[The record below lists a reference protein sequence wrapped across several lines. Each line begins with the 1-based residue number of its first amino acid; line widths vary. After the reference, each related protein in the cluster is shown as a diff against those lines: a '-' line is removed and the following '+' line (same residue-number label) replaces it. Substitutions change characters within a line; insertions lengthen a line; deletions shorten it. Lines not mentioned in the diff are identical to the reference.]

1 MQPKILH
8 IRSVNDYARYVGA
21 PVLHRFVSVIHYD
34 ELTAMRH
41 SLNSYE
47 VYGMFL
53 NDGVLPEL
61 TYGTIRYTMPQHTL
75 MCVAPG
81 QIGGKTDTGE
91 IVHASGWALLFDPKL
106 LHDTFLGKQMS
117 RYRFFSYNTSEPLL
131 MTEEERGIFV
141 DCLEHLRAELKVSNH
156 QSDLPHLRAEELRSV
171 ERPMDGLRTPLVR
184 GLIASWLSL
193 ILEYCLRFYSRQ
205 FKMQSTGEKGL
216 LHRLETVLENYYARG
231 LQMEKGLPTVSYCAS
246 QLCLSA
252 GYFGDLVR
260 EATGNTAIGFIHEF
274 VIRRA
279 NELLRA
285 GNSISSTAYDLGF
298 QTPSHF
304 SRVYKKVTGIPPSE
318 YK

>member
-21 PVLHRFVSVIHYD
+21 PVLHELVSVIHYD

-53 NDGVLPEL
+53 NDGELPEL
-61 TYGTIRYTMPQHTL
+61 TYGTEQYTMPQHTL
-75 MCVAPG
+75 MCVSPG
-81 QIGGKTDTGE
+81 QIGGRTDTGE

-106 LHDTFLGKQMS
+106 LHDTFLGRQMS

-156 QSDLPHLRAEELRSV
+156 QSDLPHLGGEELRSV

-184 GLIASWLSL
+184 GLFASWLSL

-216 LHRLETVLENYYARG
+216 LHRLETVLDNYYARS
-231 LQMEKGLPTVSYCAS
+231 LQTEKGLPTVSYCAS

-285 GNSISSTAYDLGF
+285 GNSISTTAYDLGF
-298 QTPSHF
+298 QAPSHF

>member
-1 MQPKILH
+1 MAKILH

-21 PVLHRFVSVIHYD
+21 PVLHELISVIHYD

-47 VYGMFL
+47 VYAMFL
-53 NDGVLPEL
+53 NDGELPEL
-61 TYGTIRYTMPQHTL
+61 TYGTVQYTMPQHTL
-75 MCVAPG
+75 MCVSPG
-81 QIGGKTDTGE
+81 QIGGRTDTGE

-131 MTEEERGIFV
+131 MTEEERGILV
-141 DCLEHLRAELKVSNH
+141 DCLEHLRKELKVSNS
-156 QSDLPHLRAEELRSV
+156 QTSSNSEASNALNLS
-171 ERPMDGLRTPLVR
+171 
-184 GLIASWLSL
+184 ASWLSL

-231 LQMEKGLPTVSYCAS
+231 LQTEKGLPTVSYCAS

>member
-8 IRSVNDYARYVGA
+8 IRSVNDYARYIGA

-47 VYGMFL
+47 VYAMFL

-81 QIGGKTDTGE
+81 QVGGKTDTGE

-131 MTEEERGIFV
+131 MTEDERGILV
-141 DCLEHLRAELKVSNH
+141 DCLEK
-156 QSDLPHLRAEELRSV
+156 
-171 ERPMDGLRTPLVR
+171 LRTELSSQPYDTHHLPV
-184 GLIASWLSL
+184 IASWLSL

-205 FKMQSTGEKGL
+205 FKLQSIGEHGL
-216 LHRLETVLENYYARG
+216 LHR
-231 LQMEKGLPTVSYCAS
+231 
-246 QLCLSA
+246 
-252 GYFGDLVR
+252 
-260 EATGNTAIGFIHEF
+260 
-274 VIRRA
+274 
-279 NELLRA
+279 
-285 GNSISSTAYDLGF
+285 
-298 QTPSHF
+298 
-304 SRVYKKVTGIPPSE
+304 
-318 YK
+318 

>member
-1 MQPKILH
+1 MAKILH

-21 PVLHRFVSVIHYD
+21 PVLHELVSVIHYD

-47 VYGMFL
+47 VYAMFL
-53 NDGVLPEL
+53 NDGELPEL
-61 TYGTIRYTMPQHTL
+61 TYGTVQYTMPQHTL
-75 MCVAPG
+75 MCVSPG
-81 QIGGKTDTGE
+81 QIGGRTDTGE

-106 LHDTFLGKQMS
+106 LHDTFLGRRMS

-131 MTEEERGIFV
+131 MTEEERGILV
-141 DCLEHLRAELKVSNH
+141 DCLEHLRASFVHGTSSLGTSN
-156 QSDLPHLRAEELRSV
+156 DLS
-171 ERPMDGLRTPLVR
+171 LV
-184 GLIASWLSL
+184 ASWLSL

-216 LHRLETVLENYYARG
+216 LHRLETVLENYYAHG
-231 LQMEKGLPTVSYCAS
+231 LQTEKGLPTVSYCAS

-285 GNSISSTAYDLGF
+285 GNSISTTAYDLGF

>member
-8 IRSVNDYARYVGA
+8 IRSVNDYARYISA
-21 PVLHRFVSVIHYD
+21 PELHPLVSVIHYD

-47 VYGMFL
+47 VYAMFL
-53 NDGVLPEL
+53 NDGELPEL
-61 TYGTIRYTMPQHTL
+61 TYGTVQYTMPQHTL
-75 MCVAPG
+75 MCVSPG
-81 QIGGKTDTGE
+81 QIGGRTDTGE

-131 MTEEERGIFV
+131 MTEEERGILV
-141 DCLEHLRAELKVSNH
+141 DCLEHLRKELKVSYSQTSSN
-156 QSDLPHLRAEELRSV
+156 SEASNALNLS
-171 ERPMDGLRTPLVR
+171 
-184 GLIASWLSL
+184 ASWLSL
-193 ILEYCLRFYSRQ
+193 VLEYCLRFYSRQ

-216 LHRLETVLENYYARG
+216 LHRLETVLDNYYARG
-231 LQMEKGLPTVSYCAS
+231 LQTEKGLPTVSYCAS

-279 NELLRA
+279 NERLRA
-285 GNSISSTAYDLGF
+285 GNNASLRSGTATISSVAYDLGF

>member
-1 MQPKILH
+1 MAKIMH

-21 PVLHRFVSVIHYD
+21 PVLHELISVIHYD

-47 VYGMFL
+47 VYAMFL
-53 NDGVLPEL
+53 NDGELPEL
-61 TYGTIRYTMPQHTL
+61 TYGTVQYTMPQHTL
-75 MCVAPG
+75 MCVSPG
-81 QIGGKTDTGE
+81 QIGGRTDTGE
-91 IVHASGWALLFDPKL
+91 IVHASGWALLFDPRL

-131 MTEEERGIFV
+131 MTEEERGILV
-141 DCLEHLRAELKVSNH
+141 DCLEHLRKELKVSNS
-156 QSDLPHLRAEELRSV
+156 QTSSNSEASNALNLS
-171 ERPMDGLRTPLVR
+171 
-184 GLIASWLSL
+184 ASWLSL

-231 LQMEKGLPTVSYCAS
+231 QHMEKGLPTVSYCAS